1 MKKYL
6 IAGLL
11 TVSTTTVFAET
22 FSGPLI
28 AAFYMET
35 MSTPK
40 GWELSYKGK
49 EGPVQVFTMRRDL
62 DAYPQTAIMSPLDQM
77 QRLMCGDDSLKN
89 MMKNGLK
96 VRVDAKDKVDG
107 KIKTSKGPILSSCP
121 SY

>member
-6 IAGLL
+6 VACLL
-11 TVSTTTVFAET
+11 AATSATAFAET

-62 DAYPQTAIMSPLDQM
+62 DTYPQTAIMSPIDQM
-77 QRLMCGDDSLKN
+77 RRVMCGDDTLKD

-96 VRVDAKDKVDG
+96 VRVDAKDKKDG
-107 KIKTSKGPILSSCP
+107 KIKTVKGPILSSCP